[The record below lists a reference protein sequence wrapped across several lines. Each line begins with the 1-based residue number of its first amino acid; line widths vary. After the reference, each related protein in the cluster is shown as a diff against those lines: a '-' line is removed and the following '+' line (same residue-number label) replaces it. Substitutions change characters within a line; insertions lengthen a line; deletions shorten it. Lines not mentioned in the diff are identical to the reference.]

1 MEANEEEGPLTAVG
15 AWASSARV
23 VLAVRGDF
31 DSGVVEPDDT
41 DPPKISTGALPS
53 SSIRSSMKKAMAAS
67 RSATTMPTGVHPLW
81 WTVEPLG
88 DVSPLLP
95 PPPFE
100 LGG

>member
-1 MEANEEEGPLTAVG
+1 MENCVVEANEEEDPLTAVG

-67 RSATTMPTGVHPLW
+67 RSATTMPTVVLTRFSGHIDVPPLRW
-81 WTVEPLG
+81 
-88 DVSPLLP
+88 SRSA
-95 PPPFE
+95 
-100 LGG
+100 